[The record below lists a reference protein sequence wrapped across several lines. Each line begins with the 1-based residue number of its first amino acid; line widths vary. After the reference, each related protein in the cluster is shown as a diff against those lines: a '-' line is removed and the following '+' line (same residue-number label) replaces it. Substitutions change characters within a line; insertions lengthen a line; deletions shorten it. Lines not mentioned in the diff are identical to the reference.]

1 MSAKSFSARIKE
13 TIMNGIVIDGWKVEP
28 LSMHT
33 TGVGQVQLLDIDFG
47 VKFGEGINKIL
58 FYTFTSELS
67 VDENL
72 EDFQDFVKLTAMRCR
87 PRTLLP
93 Q

>member
-1 MSAKSFSARIKE
+1 MTGTSFSAVIADSIR
-13 TIMNGIVIDGWKVEP
+13 NGMEIDGIKVEP
-28 LSMHT
+28 LTMHA
-33 TGVGQVQLLDIDFG
+33 TGIGRVQLLDMDFG
-47 VKFGEGINKIL
+47 VRLAEGINKLL

-72 EDFQDFVKLTAMRCR
+72 EDFQDFVKLSARR
-87 PRTLLP
+87 EARLPLLP